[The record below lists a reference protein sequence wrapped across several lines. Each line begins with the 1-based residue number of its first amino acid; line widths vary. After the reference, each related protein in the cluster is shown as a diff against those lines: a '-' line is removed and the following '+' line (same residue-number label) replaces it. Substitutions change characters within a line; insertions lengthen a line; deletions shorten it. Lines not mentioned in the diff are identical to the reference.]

1 MQSTNISMNEIQSHK
16 AESSKNAIEEQK
28 WNSLNFGSLFKNTL
42 SQFTGKKKSEDKIKN
57 N

>member
-16 AESSKNAIEEQK
+16 AESSKNVIEEQK